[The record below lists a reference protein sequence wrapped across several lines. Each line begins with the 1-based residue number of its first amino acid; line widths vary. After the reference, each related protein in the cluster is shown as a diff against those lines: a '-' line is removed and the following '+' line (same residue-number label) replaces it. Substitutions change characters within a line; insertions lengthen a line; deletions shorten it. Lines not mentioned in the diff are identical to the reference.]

1 MECSI
6 QDELFQVGVASCA
19 FCPIKL
25 QDSLIIN
32 ISGRNQVISQFF
44 CMELVIKGRQHL
56 RLTILGVAS
65 CASHSIRLQD
75 SDHQYI
81 CKESTNLFDF
91 LHEDDHQGKVPCKT
105 ISFGQVCRLYLSA
118 NQIAGFF
125 DHQYLWK
132 ESSDLSMD
140 LYVEIV
146 KVALVW
152 LVVSLIQSDRRIL

>member
-1 MECSI
+1 MQHPGRALLGERGQLCLLSNQI
-6 QDELFQVGVASCA
+6 VGFFDHQYLWKESSDILV
-19 FCPIKL
+19 
-25 QDSLIIN
+25 
-32 ISGRNQVISQFF
+32 F

-152 LVVSLIQSDRRIL
+152 LVVSLIQSDQRIL